1 MAKMKEVFLE
11 QAIRRGGKRIEPK
24 KVIKLPTNE
33 ANRLIDL
40 DVAKDPE
47 EMEDES
53 GSELVAVERYEAMK
67 EKVEELQKE
76 LDAASKE
83 DNGLPAIDK
92 LKVAALRK
100 VASELDINDY
110 SDMKKDELVE
120 AIAKEL

>member
-24 KVIKLPTNE
+24 KVIKLPIDE

-76 LDAASKE
+76 LGAASKE
-83 DNGLPAIDK
+83 GLPAIDK